1 MAKFK
6 FRLQPLI
13 RVKELQE
20 KKVERELAALKTR
33 IMQEQAR
40 LDDLRTEQDKL
51 FSSAPVRGKFR
62 AADMALQQDYLQ
74 KVSTQIHFENSR
86 IASLTQNETA
96 KIDEVLG
103 VKKDREAIEH
113 LKEKRLE
120 EYKKELEKKEQVL
133 IDAVAQRLNGQQ

>member
-20 KKVERELAALKTR
+20 KKVERELAAIKGR
-33 IMQEQAR
+33 ILQEQAR
-40 LDDLRTEQDKL
+40 LDDLRIEQDKL
-51 FSSAPVRGKFR
+51 VSSAPVRGKFK
-62 AADMALQQDYLQ
+62 AADMAVHQDYMQ
-74 KVSTQIHFENSR
+74 KISTQIHFENSR
-86 IASLTQNETA
+86 IAVLSQNETK
-96 KIDEVLG
+96 KIDEVLD
-103 VKKDREAIEH
+103 VKKDKEAIEH